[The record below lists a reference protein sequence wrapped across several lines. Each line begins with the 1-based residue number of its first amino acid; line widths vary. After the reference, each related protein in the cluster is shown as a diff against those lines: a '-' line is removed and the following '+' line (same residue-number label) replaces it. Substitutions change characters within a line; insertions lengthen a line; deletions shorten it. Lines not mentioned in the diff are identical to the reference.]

1 MRKFIY
7 FIRHGESEANAN
19 NVCCGQGN
27 PPLTEKGKEQAKAAR
42 VLVKDVAFDTVFC
55 SDLQRAKQTAEIMLD
70 NPTCH
75 YTAEVREILTGHIEG
90 KKRAE
95 LNALYPEAYA
105 RARTVHDFSEFG
117 GESDVAFVERAQRFL
132 DKLAAEEVGERVAV
146 VCHAGFIQRAV
157 QLVMGCPYGEVK
169 LHIENCSVT
178 ILRHYKGKWTLYAL
192 NRSPE
197 MP

>member
-19 NVCCGQGN
+19 HVCCGQGN
-27 PPLTEKGKEQAKAAR
+27 PPLTEKGKEQARAGR
-42 VLVKDVAFDTVFC
+42 ILVKDVTFDTVFC
-55 SDLQRAKQTAEIMLD
+55 SDLLRAKQTAEIMLD
-70 NPTCH
+70 NPTCR
-75 YTAEVREILTGHIEG
+75 YTAEVREILTGHIDG
-90 KKRAE
+90 IKRTE
-95 LNALYPEAYA
+95 LDALYGDAYV
-105 RARTVHDFSEFG
+105 RARTVHNFKEFG
-117 GESDVAFVERAQRFL
+117 GESDVEFVGRAQSFL
-132 DKLAAEEVGERVAV
+132 DKLATEDVGERVAV

-157 QLVMGCPYGEVK
+157 QLIMGCPYGEIK

-178 ILRHYKGKWTLYAL
+178 ILRYYKGRWTLYAL